1 MTNTRFELANAIPH
15 LEKHGDASPPLPSL
29 NLARSSHT
37 PGAGSEGKYVA
48 VSPHGAEIEIPKELF
63 VALQDFMKTRKSP
76 GSITIHFREG
86 DITCVEAVAKKTY
99 RGS

>member
-1 MTNTRFELANAIPH
+1 MTYTRFEHANPIPH
-15 LEKHGDASPPLPSL
+15 LEKQGDAPPLPSL

-37 PGAGSEGKYVA
+37 SEAGSEGKYVA
-48 VSPHGAEIEIPKELF
+48 VSPHGIEIEIPKELF

-86 DITCVEAVAKKTY
+86 EITCVEAVAKKTY
-99 RGS
+99 RNP